1 MIRSTGECDR
11 PTTDPETPGAGDHAC
26 VREAAAT
33 WFARAQAGSLT
44 AGQQRE
50 LAAWRG
56 QAPSHEAEYQ
66 WLLNMWSALD
76 TLPASRLQAL
86 CATPSAP
93 LRRRGLLRY
102 GLAASLMAL
111 AAGAGFWGYQ
121 LSSSSYQAAFATA
134 PGERRVVTLPDGSTL
149 ELNSRSR
156 VQVSF
161 EADRRH
167 VDLSEGEAMFS
178 VAHDNARPF
187 VVQAGPGQITVTGT
201 RFDVRRDG
209 EQARVAVESGHVQV
223 QGVDPQTRVNLTA
236 GQGTQVSAQGHVA
249 AVQAVN
255 AQALTAWRKGQLV
268 FDNAT
273 LGEVAAEVSRY
284 RAQPLQVSSPALA
297 QLRVSSVFKVD
308 DTDALLRAL
317 PKILPVAIRARE
329 DGSQEIIAR

>member
-56 QAPSHEAEYQ
+56 QDPRHEAEYQ

-121 LSSSSYQAAFATA
+121 LSSSSY
-134 PGERRVVTLPDGSTL
+134 L

-178 VAHDNARPF
+178 VAHDSAPPF

-317 PKILPVAIRARE
+317 PKILPVAIRTRE